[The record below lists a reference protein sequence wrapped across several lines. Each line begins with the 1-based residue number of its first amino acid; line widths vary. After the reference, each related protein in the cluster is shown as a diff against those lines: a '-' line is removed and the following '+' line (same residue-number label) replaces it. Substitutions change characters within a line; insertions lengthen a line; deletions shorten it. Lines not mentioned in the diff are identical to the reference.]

1 MMSGGSGDRA
11 TFNAHIA
18 SPDNGQATK
27 GRHAE

>member
-1 MMSGGSGDRA
+1 MMSGGSGDRT

-18 SPDNGQATK
+18 RPDTGKPTK